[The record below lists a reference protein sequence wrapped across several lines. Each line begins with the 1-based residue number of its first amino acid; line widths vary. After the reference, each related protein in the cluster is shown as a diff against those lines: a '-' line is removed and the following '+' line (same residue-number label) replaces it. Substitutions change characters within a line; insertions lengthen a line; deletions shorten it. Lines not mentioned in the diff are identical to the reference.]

1 MRILYCF
8 PEQSLPMVQ
17 WQRAHFFDELSHHGI
32 VLEVFN
38 PLLYDNMDLAYERLM
53 KHIRVNSYD
62 LFFTNMCNHFQI
74 FPWVIDEIRKMGIP
88 TMSYRGDNLVIPY
101 NDKELASHFD
111 IVWLTSKETKY
122 LYDKWGAN
130 TYFAPYA
137 ANPYVFHFSQPGHFV
152 HHVCFIGTPYGSRTQ
167 MMNVLLENNID
178 LTLFYGGSGGKNNDN
193 NNTIPIRQQ
202 LPYANAFQVLC
213 NRVRHK
219 EGRRLL
225 WGTIVNKMVGST
237 DIIKNEHLHH
247 ENSVNVDNICDKYSE
262 YVLSLASTSA
272 LHTDVL
278 KNPLK
283 IINLRNFEIPMS
295 GGIEICRYN
304 PELAEYFE
312 EGKEILFYR
321 DKNELI
327 DKAKYYTQKASDKEI
342 LSIKKAA
349 RLRAE
354 NEHTWMNRFK
364 IGFDIL
370 GLKY

>member
-1 MRILYCF
+1 MKILYYF
-8 PEQSLPMVQ
+8 PELSVAMMQ
-17 WQRAHFFDELSHHGI
+17 WQRVHFFDELFRHGI
-32 VLEVFN
+32 EFEVFN
-38 PLLYDNMDLAYERLM
+38 PLLFDSIDEANDNLLN
-53 KHIRVNSYD
+53 HIKEQQYD
-62 LFFTNMCNHFQI
+62 LFLANLCNEQHI
-74 FPWVIDEIRKMGIP
+74 HAAAIDEIRRMGIP
-88 TMSYRGDNLVIPY
+88 TMSFRSDNLVMPY

-111 IVWLTSKETKY
+111 LLWLTSRDTKY

-137 ANPYVFHFSQPGHFV
+137 ANPYVFHFSQPDHFV
-152 HHVCFIGTPYGSRTQ
+152 HHVCFIGTPYGSRTR

-178 LTLFYGGSGGKNNDN
+178 LTLFYGNSGGKNNDKK
-193 NNTIPIRQQ
+193 NTIQIRQH
-202 LPYANAFQVLC
+202 LPSASEFEVLC
-213 NRVRHK
+213 NRIRHK

-247 ENSVNVDNICDKYSE
+247 ENSVNVHNICEKYSE

-278 KNPLK
+278 KNPLR

-304 PELAEYFE
+304 PELAEYFQ

-321 DKNELI
+321 DQNELI

>member
-1 MRILYCF
+1 MKILYYF
-8 PEQSLPMVQ
+8 PELSVAMMQ
-17 WQRAHFFDELSHHGI
+17 WQRVHFFDELFRHGI
-32 VLEVFN
+32 EFEVFN
-38 PLLYDNMDLAYERLM
+38 PLLFDSIDEANDNLLI
-53 KHIRVNSYD
+53 HIKEQQYD
-62 LFFTNMCNHFQI
+62 LFLANLCNEQHI
-74 FPWVIDEIRKMGIP
+74 HAAAIDEIRRMGIP
-88 TMSYRGDNLVIPY
+88 TMSFRSDNLVMPY

-111 IVWLTSKETKY
+111 LLWLTSKETKY

-137 ANPYVFHFSQPGHFV
+137 ANPFVFHFSQPNYFV
-152 HHVCFIGTPYGSRTQ
+152 HHVCFIGTPYGSRTR

-178 LTLFYGGSGGKNNDN
+178 LTLFYGKSEKTNKETK
-193 NNTIPIRQQ
+193 NTIETRQKIQ
-202 LPYANAFQVLC
+202 SLSKIHVLY
-213 NRVRHK
+213 NRLCFH
-219 EGRRLL
+219 EGRRLT
-225 WGTIVNKMVGST
+225 WGTIVDKISGKRE
-237 DIIKNEHLHH
+237 IIQSEHLFR
-247 ENSVNVDNICDKYSE
+247 EKSVDCESIGNIYSQ
-262 YVLSLASTSA
+262 YTLSLASTSA
-272 LHTDVL
+272 GHTDVL
-278 KNPLK
+278 QKPVK
-283 IINLRNFEIPMS
+283 VINLRNFEIPMS

-364 IGFDIL
+364 MSFDIL